1 MTDQF
6 LFGCIVG
13 AIGGIVFIIT
23 LALQGSKKKEEPQ
36 VIDAHF
42 VDKPEA
48 PSQALVKHSTVLIVK
63 PRNQEVMYGRPNR

>member
-1 MTDQF
+1 MTEQF

-42 VDKPEA
+42 VDKPES
-48 PSQALVKHSTVLIVK
+48 PSKALVRHSTVLIVK
-63 PRNQEVMYGRPNR
+63 PRRKEVTYGKQK